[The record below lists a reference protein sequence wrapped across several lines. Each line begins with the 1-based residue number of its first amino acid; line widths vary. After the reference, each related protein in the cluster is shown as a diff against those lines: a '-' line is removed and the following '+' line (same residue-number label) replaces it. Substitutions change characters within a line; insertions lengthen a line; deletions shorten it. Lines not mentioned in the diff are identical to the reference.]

1 MLFTKYAIK
10 RKKDRKKHKKTRLS
24 YLLFIVSPGTGTVD
38 GRLGLYDSGAI
49 DVVVQ
54 SRPFVAGAGQ
64 EQPQLSPSNEGQVH
78 DVIDRPF
85 YMGKNLLQISV
96 RGQTQVSTFIYI
108 RAEWRVQKCSPQVH
122 NLIWSHM
129 DESCSISNHVQE
141 V

>member
-10 RKKDRKKHKKTRLS
+10 TDRKKHKKTRLS

-54 SRPFVAGAGQ
+54 SRPFVGGAGQ

-129 DESCSISNHVQE
+129 DEPSSISNHVQE

>member
-10 RKKDRKKHKKTRLS
+10 TDRKKHKKTRLS

-54 SRPFVAGAGQ
+54 SRPFVCGAGQ

-78 DVIDRPF
+78 NVIDRPF

-96 RGQTQVSTFIYI
+96 RGQT
-108 RAEWRVQKCSPQVH
+108 
-122 NLIWSHM
+122 
-129 DESCSISNHVQE
+129 
-141 V
+141 